1 MSDEEVVVQEEEKK
15 EKKPMK
21 PGVKKLLL
29 QIGGF
34 LISILPLCILVGIRW
49 DVYTATK
56 STSLSLGFGGVMAV
70 ILMLISALGKM
81 PKKIHPCLRLG
92 VLLLLAVAFR
102 SLLSDI
108 IYLLAA
114 AFVGELLYLCIFE
127 WQIKRV
133 QREIEQQP
141 ALDAMKA
148 QTDAIVSAINNQ
160 NQPKKQNKSIR

>member
-15 EKKPMK
+15 EKKPMN
-21 PGVKKLLL
+21 PHIKKILL

-34 LISILPLCILVGIRW
+34 LISILPLCVLVGIRW

-56 STSLSLGFGGVMAV
+56 STSISLGIGGVMAI
-70 ILMLISALGKM
+70 ILMLVSALDKM

-127 WQIKRV
+127 WQIKKV
-133 QREIEQQP
+133 SNEIAQQP
-141 ALDAMKA
+141 TLDAMDK
-148 QTDAIVSAINNQ
+148 QTQAIVEAINNSNQQ
-160 NQPKKQNKSIR
+160 NQSKKYIR